1 MFVSAYERLATYLG
15 EHYPRL
21 DHQAVAHDLLDR
33 AVLPRLFRAL
43 PRLFRALPRLFR
55 ALLGVGEVIK
65 GVVGDPP
72 GEETLARDVD
82 LQPIRRLVDAQLNGG
97 R

>member
-43 PRLFRALPRLFR
+43 
-55 ALLGVGEVIK
+55 LGVGEVIK

-82 LQPIRRLVDAQLNGG
+82 LQPIRRVVDAQLNGG